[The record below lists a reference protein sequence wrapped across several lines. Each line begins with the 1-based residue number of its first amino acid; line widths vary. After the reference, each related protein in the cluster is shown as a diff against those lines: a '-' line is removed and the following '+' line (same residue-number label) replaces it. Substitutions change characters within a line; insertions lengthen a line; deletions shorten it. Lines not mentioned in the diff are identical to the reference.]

1 MKLASWFWFFPFFH
15 TARVI
20 QIAGSGRG
28 GNSPQWTQS
37 FFKAKKLISM
47 DWPRKNY
54 GELPWVLVFSLGISK
69 WFNTF
74 LWFNSNSNG
83 EAKFCLKFPRQINKF
98 LGFLQKSMSS
108 IPSTQFD
115 LFWNSPLLTYF
126 YQNKFFKIYVK
137 KLQ

>member
-47 DWPRKNY
+47 TDQEKIMGNFHGSWFLALEFPS
-54 GELPWVLVFSLGISK
+54 GLTHFCGISK
-69 WFNTF
+69 
-74 LWFNSNSNG
+74 G